1 MNVFTT
7 IDMTSITRDST
18 AAVRFNR
25 TSGWGA
31 DMTGLRLRS
40 GRANGIKIM
49 INHHSVGS
57 AIHITH
63 LMVVIII
70 N

>member
-7 IDMTSITRDST
+7 IDMTSSTRDST

-31 DMTGLRLRS
+31 GMTGLRVRS
-40 GRANGIKIM
+40 GLANGIKIM
-49 INHHSVGS
+49 VIHHSVGS
-57 AIHITH
+57 AIHIIH